1 MKKTMKMQ
9 LAEAIGVLAL
19 AGSVWILGNYLIY
32 GLRPLKPTG
41 RIVTVILP
49 SPNRVDAA
57 ERRWMDRTLG
67 ILLRRLDS
75 LRRDSAGRSVYDS
88 LLRMRPGLMDSLRA
102 VYAAPVFLENFK

>member
-9 LAEAIGVLAL
+9 MMEAIAVLAL
-19 AGSVWILGNYLIY
+19 AGAVWILGNYMVY
-32 GLRPLKPTG
+32 GLRPLASAG

-49 SPNRVDAA
+49 PPNRVDPA
-57 ERRWMDRTLG
+57 ERQWMDRALG

-75 LRRDSAGRSVYDS
+75 LRRDSAGRRVYDS

-102 VYAAPVFLENFK
+102 VYTFPVFLENLK